1 MTRIGI
7 GRAPRM
13 AVPLTAPGA
22 VDPKAVV
29 FLAESSVLINLAG
42 ILHAQAVGNFRAMGG
57 DQKSRYRQEMS
68 DSVALIV
75 AAGRGERASSPGKPQ
90 VPKQYWPVAG
100 KPVLRHTVQ
109 AFLTHFRKDA
119 IFVVIRD
126 EDRGLFDEAAG
137 DLVSGQP
144 ITGGLARQDSVRLG
158 LEAVAAQCRP

>member
-22 VDPKAVV
+22 VDPNALGLV
-29 FLAESSVLINLAG
+29 AECSVLISWAV
-42 ILHAQAVGNFRAMGG
+42 ILHAQAVGNCRAMGG

-90 VPKQYWPVAG
+90 VPKQYWPVA
-100 KPVLRHTVQ
+100 
-109 AFLTHFRKDA
+109 
-119 IFVVIRD
+119 
-126 EDRGLFDEAAG
+126 
-137 DLVSGQP
+137 
-144 ITGGLARQDSVRLG
+144 
-158 LEAVAAQCRP
+158 